1 MTAQVRPSTR
11 EAQRLQTRE
20 RILGAAIAE
29 FKRSGMA
36 GVEVNAIV
44 AAAGVAHGT
53 FYFHFPTKEHVLLE
67 LERREEARVAAQ
79 FERFLA
85 GPHHLSDALAE
96 VVALVRGLEE
106 RFGRPLFKELV
117 ALHFSPSRPESEN
130 WTDHPVI
137 VLLVWEI
144 ERARDQ
150 GAVHPEVDP
159 FSNAVFFLLGVYGVL
174 SAGEGPDSRD
184 VLLEKLVAATVR
196 GLEIR

>member
-1 MTAQVRPSTR
+1 MTPQVKPTTR
-11 EAQRLQTRE
+11 ETQRLQTRE

-36 GVEVNAIV
+36 DAEVNSIV

-85 GPHHLSDALAE
+85 GTHELASALTE
-96 VVALVRGLEE
+96 VVALVQGIER
-106 RFGRPLFKELV
+106 RFGSPLFKELV

-137 VLLVWEI
+137 VQLVREI
-144 ERARDQ
+144 ERARAQ
-150 GAVHPEVDP
+150 GPCIRTWTRSP
-159 FSNAVFFLLGVYGVL
+159 MRCSSC
-174 SAGEGPDSRD
+174 SASTACSAQANPSQ
-184 VLLEKLVAATVR
+184 AATPCWKSWSLPR
-196 GLEIR
+196 YAA